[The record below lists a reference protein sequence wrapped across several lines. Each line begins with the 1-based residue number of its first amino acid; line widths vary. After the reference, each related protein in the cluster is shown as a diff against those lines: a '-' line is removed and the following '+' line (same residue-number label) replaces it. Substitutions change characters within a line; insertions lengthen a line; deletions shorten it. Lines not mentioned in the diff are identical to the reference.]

1 MRPLFK
7 LVGEGYQRPFE
18 LATVRLLN
26 MGSILMQWDTLTPSD
41 KELIVQRGGAL
52 VFEGNRVVYRHDD
65 PGILRFADVD
75 QLVAAACN
83 KPSVPVSNVYNSVDG
98 WHAEKCS

>member
-52 VFEGNRVVYRHDD
+52 VFKGNRVGVPTRR
-65 PGILRFADVD
+65 PGHSALR
-75 QLVAAACN
+75 
-83 KPSVPVSNVYNSVDG
+83 
-98 WHAEKCS
+98 

>member
-75 QLVAAACN
+75 QLGGRRAC
-83 KPSVPVSNVYNSVDG
+83 K
-98 WHAEKCS
+98 